1 VKKLVLILITSLLF
15 CISSVSYSNSEN
27 IKIAPPIK
35 ENIRMINQCKS
46 LGDGKL
52 FTLGRNYKDQ
62 SNPIVFQKYGND
74 PNKGYRMIGN
84 LFLDKQKKEFIF
96 YDNLGGNIIS
106 KYILSGNFEQPEL
119 RIISFIGNIQ
129 AGDLY
134 NDYKRLEKQQE
145 KNSISVNMYSKKL
158 TEYSVSMK
166 NNFEETIKKKKRETS
181 LSNENY
187 SCETTETFKI
197 D

>member
-1 VKKLVLILITSLLF
+1 
-15 CISSVSYSNSEN
+15 
-27 IKIAPPIK
+27 
-35 ENIRMINQCKS
+35 MINQCKS